1 MVWWRMRSGRLA
13 RGLPLAL
20 YGLMLVTGIAQN
32 AIVPVLPELTRH
44 FGLSDAG
51 AAELLALPSLATL
64 VASVPV
70 GMLAD
75 RYGPRVVTLGAAFV
89 LAGSCFGQA
98 TPIFAVFVTGR
109 VALGLAYAAVWTAGL
124 TWLARFPS
132 GDGARR
138 LGATVTVSSI
148 GVALGPAAIGAG
160 VVWLGDFAPFGLLG
174 LVCVAAVLWLLRLGP
189 GSAPRVTRE
198 QGEESAPCAAGVVPT
213 STNLLRQTGQGG
225 VRRLGGGL
233 GVAILALVASG
244 ALSSS
249 LTLLV
254 PLQLAR
260 AGQGAAVIG
269 VAFSAAGAGYA
280 VVSAVVSR
288 LGARA
293 ATRRVVLVAMAG
305 LVVAVAPA
313 VASPGLA
320 GALVVLA
327 LMVPPRSTIGTVAYA
342 VGLAAAPENGV
353 QQGLAMGALNGL
365 WATAMMVS
373 PLLVGAAAGVAGYR
387 GAYAILALGLVAA
400 LLGAVWCRSSV
411 GLGAATAGDGAGA
424 TVPT

>member
-1 MVWWRMRSGRLA
+1 
-13 RGLPLAL
+13 
-20 YGLMLVTGIAQN
+20 MLVTGIAQN
-32 AIVPVLPELTRH
+32 AIVPVLPAFTRH
-44 FGLSDAG
+44 FGLSDTG

-75 RYGPRVVTLGAAFV
+75 RYGPRVVTVGAAFV
-89 LAGSCFGQA
+89 LAASCFGQA
-98 TPIFAVFVTGR
+98 TPIFAVFVAGR
-109 VALGLAYAAVWTAGL
+109 VTLGLAYAAVWTAGL
-124 TWLARFPS
+124 TWLAGFASR
-132 GDGARR
+132 DRARR

-148 GVALGPAAIGAG
+148 GVALGPAAVGAG
-160 VVWLGDFAPFGLLG
+160 AVWLGDFAPFALLG
-174 LVCVAAVLWLLRLGP
+174 ILSVAVVLWLLRLGP
-189 GSAPRVTRE
+189 GSAPPVTRDA
-198 QGEESAPCAAGVVPT
+198 GERLAPGATGVVPP
-213 STNLLRQTGQGG
+213 STKLLRRQGRAG
-225 VRRLGGGL
+225 ARRLGGGFGL
-233 GVAILALVASG
+233 AILALVASG

-313 VASPGLA
+313 VVSPGLV
-320 GALVVLA
+320 GAVVVLA
-327 LMVPPRSTIGTVAYA
+327 LVVPARSTIGTIAYA

-353 QQGLAMGALNGL
+353 PQGLAMGALNGL

-373 PLLVGAAAGVAGYR
+373 PLLIGAAAGIAGYR
-387 GAYAILALGLVAA
+387 AAYAILGLGLVAA
-400 LLGAVWCRSSV
+400 LLGAALCRRPV

-424 TVPT
+424 IVPT